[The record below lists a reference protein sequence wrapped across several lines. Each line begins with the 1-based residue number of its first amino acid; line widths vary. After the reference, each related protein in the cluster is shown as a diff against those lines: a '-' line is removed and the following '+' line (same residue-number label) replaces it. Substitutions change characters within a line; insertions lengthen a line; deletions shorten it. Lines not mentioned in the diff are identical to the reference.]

1 MVKAKAGMRM
11 DAEGFALIQ
20 SVGDRGKP
28 APIELFYCPAEAKKR
43 SEESYF
49 SRSLSAGLLKKF

>member
-11 DAEGFALIQ
+11 DAEGFALMQ

-28 APIELFYCPAEAKKR
+28 PLLRYR
-43 SEESYF
+43 YSESPLRKY
-49 SRSLSAGLLKKF
+49 SPQC